1 MFSRKEWH
9 AHETEASSAFAVGV
23 LLLSVSLIVAYLVLA
38 AGIAGDKT
46 PGARVYAPLTQER
59 LTPPGRS

>member
-1 MFSRKEWH
+1 MFSRKDWR

-23 LLLSVSLIVAYLVLA
+23 LLLAVGLIVAYLVLA
-38 AGIAGDKT
+38 AGIAGDET
-46 PGARVYAPLTQER
+46 GAKVYAPLTQER

>member
-1 MFSRKEWH
+1 MARSRDP
-9 AHETEASSAFAVGV
+9 SSAFAVGV
-23 LLLSVSLIVAYLVLA
+23 LLLSVGLIVAYLVLA

>member
-1 MFSRKEWH
+1 M
-9 AHETEASSAFAVGV
+9 
-23 LLLSVSLIVAYLVLA
+23 LLSVGLIVAYLVLA